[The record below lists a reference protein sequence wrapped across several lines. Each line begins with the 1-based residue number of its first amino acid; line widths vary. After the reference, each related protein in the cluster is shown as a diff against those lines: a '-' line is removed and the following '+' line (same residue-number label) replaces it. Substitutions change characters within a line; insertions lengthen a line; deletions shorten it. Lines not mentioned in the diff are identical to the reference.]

1 MIFMKTLL
9 MRFLAAFALATI
21 AFAAFVQAQPEAAGD
36 RIVAVTGE
44 YRLKQ
49 SDIDRLTEVYEWM
62 LAGKFTAEQRERY
75 QTLIIAEAQASRE
88 AAKNIVTIISS
99 YDKIRAADPA
109 KREEFRRQILP
120 EIVAGIEKENTEI
133 SNLLL
138 DVYRSGRDRTTT
150 ANANSTGGDSTDEPQ
165 QQQQPRFKSSGAGAV
180 KSADLA
186 GTWSTASGQG
196 ERYKSLRSGELSDAG
211 GTIIEYVISPNGQ
224 IEYTGYMSN
233 TIYACTTKLFVTK
246 KGRISISGSN
256 ITFDYTSGERDF
268 NSSCNS
274 SLNGV
279 KPIPPARK
287 TYPFTLERGE
297 NGIKLCTVE
306 DGNQFCIYKKS

>member
-1 MIFMKTLL
+1 MKTLL
-9 MRFLAAFALATI
+9 MRILTALALTTVI
-21 AFAAFVQAQPEAAGD
+21 FAALAQAQPEAAGGD
-36 RIVAVTGE
+36 RVVAVTGE

-62 LAGKFTAEQRERY
+62 LAGKFTAEQRGRY
-75 QTLIIAEAQASRE
+75 QTLIIAEAQTSLK
-88 AAKNIVTIISS
+88 AAENIVTITRS
-99 YDKIRAADPA
+99 YDKIQAADPA

-120 EIVAGIEKENTEI
+120 EIVSGIEKENTEI
-133 SNLLL
+133 SRLLL
-138 DVYRSGRDRTTT
+138 DVYRSGRG
-150 ANANSTGGDSTDEPQ
+150 AGANSTGDDTTNEPQ
-165 QQQQPRFKSSGAGAV
+165 PEVKSTNGGAV
-180 KSADLA
+180 KPADLA
-186 GTWSTASGQG
+186 GTWSTSSAQG
-196 ERYKSLRSGELSDAG
+196 ERYKSLKTGDLSDAG
-211 GTIIEYVISPNGQ
+211 GTIIEYAISPNGQ

-279 KPIPPARK
+279 KPIPPAKK
-287 TYPFTLERGE
+287 TTPFTLERTE
-297 NGIKLCTVE
+297 NGVKLCTLE